1 MECMQIKKADL
12 EKKILELGTIELLEK
27 GYDKASIRKIARECN
42 ISPGNFYSYFKSKED
57 LYINVTLAFNQD
69 RIDVLYKEMRKG
81 RTAEE
86 KLRNYGLAY
95 LEYAKKNINK
105 FRLFMYYELNGL
117 NENNLSEKTKEKF
130 MNETNTNRQE
140 FKDVIEMGKK
150 NGEFSKRINTN
161 RLIINFTMSI
171 RIALNE
177 IVLLNYQKE
186 DFFNDYLDFIMFGI
200 LENKYN
206 MEEK

>member
-1 MECMQIKKADL
+1 MQIKKADL

-200 LENKYN
+200 LENK
-206 MEEK
+206 

>member
-1 MECMQIKKADL
+1 
-12 EKKILELGTIELLEK
+12 
-27 GYDKASIRKIARECN
+27 
-42 ISPGNFYSYFKSKED
+42 
-57 LYINVTLAFNQD
+57 
-69 RIDVLYKEMRKG
+69 
-81 RTAEE
+81 
-86 KLRNYGLAY
+86 
-95 LEYAKKNINK
+95 
-105 FRLFMYYELNGL
+105 MYYELNGL
-117 NENNLSEKTKEKF
+117 NDNNLSEKTKEKF

>member
-1 MECMQIKKADL
+1 MFNNSKRGNSMQIKKTDL
-12 EKKILELGTIELLEK
+12 EKKILKLGTKDFLEK
-27 GYDKASIRKIARECN
+27 GYNKTSVRKIARDCN

-57 LYINVTLAFNQD
+57 LYMNVTLAFNQD
-69 RIDVLYKEMRKG
+69 RIDTLYKEMRKG
-81 RTAEE
+81 KTAEE
-86 KLRNYGLAY
+86 RLRNYSLAY

-130 MNETNTNRQE
+130 ITETNANRQE
-140 FKDVIEMGKK
+140 FKDVIEMGKA

-161 RLIINFTMSI
+161 QLIINFTLSI

-177 IVLLNYQKE
+177 VVLNYQKE

-200 LENKYN
+200 LENK
-206 MEEK
+206 

>member
-117 NENNLSEKTKEKF
+117 NDNNLSEKTKEKF

>member
-1 MECMQIKKADL
+1 MQIKKTDL
-12 EKKILELGTIELLEK
+12 EKKILKLGIKDFLEK
-27 GYDKASIRKIARECN
+27 GYNKTSIRKIARDCN

-69 RIDVLYKEMRKG
+69 RIDTLYKEMRKG
-81 RTAEE
+81 KTAEE
-86 KLRNYGLAY
+86 KLRNYSLAY
-95 LEYAKKNINK
+95 LEYAKKNIDK

-117 NENNLSEKTKEKF
+117 KENNLSEKTKKKF
-130 MNETNTNRQE
+130 IKKTNANRQE
-140 FKDVIEMGKK
+140 FEDIIEMGKK
-150 NGEFSKRINTN
+150 NGEFSNKINSNRIMV
-161 RLIINFTMSI
+161 NFTMSI

-200 LENKYN
+200 LENKKN

>member
-1 MECMQIKKADL
+1 MQIKKADL

-27 GYDKASIRKIARECN
+27 GYDKTSIRKIARKCN

-57 LYINVTLAFNQD
+57 LYINVTLAFNQT
-69 RIDVLYKEMRKG
+69 RIDELYKEMKKG
-81 RTAEE
+81 KTAEE

-130 MNETNTNRQE
+130 INETNANRQE
-140 FKDVIEMGKK
+140 FEDVIEMGKK

-177 IVLLNYQKE
+177 IVLLNYKKE
-186 DFFNDYLDFIMFGI
+186 EFFNDYLDFIMFGI
-200 LENKYN
+200 LENK
-206 MEEK
+206 

>member
-1 MECMQIKKADL
+1 MQIKKADL

-27 GYDKASIRKIARECN
+27 GYDKTSIRKIARECN

-117 NENNLSEKTKEKF
+117 NDNNLSEKTKEKF